1 MRSGGWGWGGVG
13 GGGGGGGR
21 EVLITGVKNAFEN
34 KLHYS
39 TGKNMS

>member
-1 MRSGGWGWGGVG
+1 MLG
-13 GGGGGGGR
+13 GGGG
-21 EVLITGVKNAFEN
+21 LITGVKNAFEN